1 MPYAVQIKETGDPDV
16 MHIIDTEVQE
26 PGAGEVRIN
35 QTAVGLNFIDTYH
48 RTGLY
53 PVPTPAILGMEAAGT
68 VDAVG

>member
-1 MPYAVQIKETGDPDV
+1 MPYAVQINETGDPDV
-16 MHIIDTEVQE
+16 MHVIDTELRE

-53 PVPTPAILGMEAAGT
+53 QVQHQPY
-68 VDAVG
+68 